1 MISKLTL
8 QLIRENLYQNLGSA
22 SYIAGIIKS
31 VVESEDVTTIAISK
45 TQTLYYNPNFI
56 KENIKSEEHLFT
68 ILMHEIFHPLFGHF
82 NIEGD
87 KLSNVAQDA
96 FINSALYHM
105 FPDET
110 NRCSLMQEFYPKTGI
125 EGLLRPNSDLRFTRY
140 GTVYRLLYEDYNNV
154 SSSEVMEILEQ
165 TVDKNSGN
173 ITLFGNHGE
182 RLDDGDNEIQAEIN
196 AKVSEE
202 LKSRLGSKPG
212 MSSSIV
218 NALIEVLNVHITL
231 KTDVLKKFAVKRMW
245 DSFLDKNEQKHI
257 TRSPFPINPSRTD
270 IFMMMLGYDV
280 LFYNNI
286 VTECLPEKTGKINV
300 YLDVSGSVESELNKI
315 IGLMRNIK
323 SKINKIFL
331 FSNHCV
337 ESDIETVAKGGIIT
351 TYGTS
356 FDCVAKSI
364 LDNNIEKALI
374 FTDGYAY
381 LDYNYPKLLK
391 EKKVSLMV
399 VLFCNGTLYN
409 NTFQGIADVVNLGDI
424 TC

>member
-8 QLIRENLYQNLGSA
+8 QLVRENLYQNLGSA

-31 VVESEDVTTIAISK
+31 VVETETVGTIAISK
-45 TQTLYYNPNFI
+45 TQTLYYNPKFI
-56 KENIKSEEHLFT
+56 EKNIKSEEHLFT
-68 ILMHEIFHPLFGHF
+68 ILMHEIFHPLFAHF

-87 KLSNVAQDA
+87 QLSNIAQDA
-96 FINSALYHM
+96 FINASLFHM

-110 NRCSLMQEFYPKTGI
+110 NRCALLQEFYSKTGI
-125 EGLLRPNSDLRFTRY
+125 QGLLRPNSDLRNTRY
-140 GTVYRLLYEDYNNV
+140 GTVYTLLYDSYNTV

-165 TVDKNSGN
+165 TVNKSTD

-182 RLDDGDNEIQAEIN
+182 SLDDGDNEIQNEIN

-202 LKSRLGSKPG
+202 LKKALGKKAG
-212 MSSSIV
+212 HNSSVV
-218 NALIEVLNVHITL
+218 NALVEILNVHITL

-245 DSFLDKNEQKHI
+245 DSFLDKNEKKHI

-286 VTECLPEKTGKINV
+286 ITECLPEQSGKINV
-300 YLDVSGSVESELNKI
+300 YLDVSGSVESELDKI

-337 ESDIETVAKGGIIT
+337 EVDIETVAKGGIIT
-351 TYGTS
+351 TYGTD
-356 FDCVAKSI
+356 FNCVAKSI
-364 LDNNIEKALI
+364 LENNIEKALI
-374 FTDGYAY
+374 FTDGYAH
-381 LDYNYPKLLK
+381 LDRSYPNQLK
-391 EKKVSLMV
+391 EKKIALMV
-399 VLFCNGTLYN
+399 VIFCNGTLQN
-409 NTFQGIADVVNLGDI
+409 GTFQDVADIVKLGDI